1 MDVGGPSGRLA
12 VPPPAPAGRAAVPF
26 GASDRS
32 MPASDTTSNLARD
45 VRPSLHLGRD
55 TSGLRAIGSI
65 TDSIDLEDLLGEPSR
80 PPPPSRRDVVPTPPS
95 GTVMQIPSRKPPAPA
110 RDFVTI
116 TVPPSNPPPAE
127 PASTG
132 VDECLARIGVAF
144 VETDATGRVSR
155 MNEAAE
161 RLFRRSLADGPIA
174 LDDILHTAQ
183 VSSSGDSSAAD
194 GTDATG
200 WIVRDDGDLLG
211 VRHAIA
217 PRDDAAGALVVFR
230 ESQSGAV
237 YAPTVARR
245 ARYDPLTGLFSRRG
259 ISERIE
265 EALAETRARG
275 TPHAICYIDL
285 DRFRMVNS
293 TCGHDA
299 GDDLLQWV
307 ATRLYEVLAAADSA
321 ARIAGDEFAILLVDH
336 DPRDAERIAREIQ
349 RRLVDFR
356 FAWGHKTF
364 LVESSVG
371 LFCFGADAPQAPRRD
386 SSPALQSAPI
396 SSPSP
401 APVPADADAVLAA
414 ASHACRL
421 AKKNGG
427 ARLQVYLDNDEDMAQ
442 SRRSMEWVAGIQHH
456 IASGKLQLFAQT
468 IHPISGRKEQGGH
481 FEILMRVIDDAGRP
495 TSPVDIIQ
503 AAENG
508 RVMDAIDRHI
518 LRKAF
523 QTIGALPRRSLRKL
537 DLFSVNLSAIS
548 LAREGLLD
556 FIVENL
562 ESSQVP
568 PGKVCFEITET
579 TAVAN
584 LDEVRWLIQELGA
597 MGCRFAIDD
606 FGSGHASYGYI
617 ERLPVDYVKIDGQY
631 VRDMMTNALHR
642 AIVESVNRI
651 ATTLGIK
658 TIAEC
663 VETAA
668 AAEVLAGM
676 GVHYGQGWYYAR
688 PAPIADVCK
697 ALDRD

>member
-1 MDVGGPSGRLA
+1 MP
-12 VPPPAPAGRAAVPF
+12 PPPAHAPGD
-26 GASDRS
+26 AS
-32 MPASDTTSNLARD
+32 
-45 VRPSLHLGRD
+45 GI
-55 TSGLRAIGSI
+55 RAIAPAA
-65 TDSIDLEDLLGEPSR
+65 DVIDLEDLLGEPSR
-80 PPPPSRRDVVPTPPS
+80 PAPRHSRPADVRPSLPRRETMSTPPS
-95 GTVMQIPSRKPPAPA
+95 GTELHIPRRKPPTVE
-110 RDFVTI
+110 FVTL
-116 TVPPSNPPPAE
+116 TVPPSNPPPPE
-127 PASTG
+127 PAVTG
-132 VDECLARIGVAF
+132 VEECLSRIGVAV
-144 VETDATGRVSR
+144 VETDAEGRVAR
-155 MNEAAE
+155 MNDAAE
-161 RLFRRSLADGPIA
+161 RAFRRSLNDGPLL
-174 LDDILHTAQ
+174 LDDVLHTAQ
-183 VSSSGDSSAAD
+183 VSSTPDPSPGD

-200 WIVRDDGDLLG
+200 WIVRGDGDLLG
-211 VRHAIA
+211 VRHAISPRADA
-217 PRDDAAGALVVFR
+217 PGALVVFR
-230 ESQSGAV
+230 DSQSNAV

-245 ARYDPLTGLFSRRG
+245 ARYDPLTGLYSRRG
-259 ISERIE
+259 LTERID
-265 EALAETRARG
+265 EALADSRERG
-275 TPHAICYIDL
+275 AQHAICYIDL
-285 DRFRMVNS
+285 DRFRMVNA

-321 ARIAGDEFAILLVDH
+321 ARIAGDEFAVLLFD
-336 DPRDAERIAREIQ
+336 RDAREAERVAREIQ

-371 LFCFGADAPQAPRRD
+371 LFCFGADAQ
-386 SSPALQSAPI
+386 SP
-396 SSPSP
+396 
-401 APVPADADAVLAA
+401 DDVLAA

-427 ARLQVYLDNDEDMAQ
+427 ARLQLYLDDDQEMAQ

-481 FEILMRVIDDAGRP
+481 FEILMRVLDDSGRP
-495 TSPVDIIQ
+495 QSPVGVIQ

-508 RVMDAIDRHI
+508 RVMDAIDRFI

-523 QTIGALPRRSLRKL
+523 QTIGALPRRALRKL

-562 ESSQVP
+562 EHSQVP

-579 TAVAN
+579 AAVAN

-631 VRDMMTNALHR
+631 VRDMMSNALHR

-668 AAEVLAGM
+668 AAEVLSGM
-676 GVHYGQGWYYAR
+676 GVHYGQGWYYAK

-697 ALDRD
+697 SLDRD

>member
-1 MDVGGPSGRLA
+1 VESARAGEDDAPSGRKA
-12 VPPPAPAGRAAVPF
+12 VPPPARGPGD
-26 GASDRS
+26 AS
-32 MPASDTTSNLARD
+32 
-45 VRPSLHLGRD
+45 GI
-55 TSGLRAIGSI
+55 RAIGPG
-65 TDSIDLEDLLGEPSR
+65 TDVIDLEDLLGEPAR
-80 PPPPSRRDVVPTPPS
+80 PTAPPRREAMTTPPS
-95 GTVMQIPSRKPPAPA
+95 GTVLNIPPRRPPPTVE
-110 RDFVTI
+110 FVTL
-116 TVPPSNPPPAE
+116 TVPPTDPPP
-127 PASTG
+127 PDLGTVG
-132 VDECLARIGVAF
+132 MDECLARIGVGV
-144 VETDATGRVSR
+144 VETDAAGRITR
-155 MNEAAE
+155 MNEAAQ
-161 RLFRRSLADGPIA
+161 LALRRSLDDGPIA
-174 LDDILHTAQ
+174 LDDLLHTAQ
-183 VSSSGDSSAAD
+183 VSASGEAATGD

-200 WIVRDDGDLLG
+200 WIVRGDGDLLG

-217 PRDDAAGALVVFR
+217 PREGAEGALVVFR
-230 ESQSGAV
+230 ESRSGAV
-237 YAPTVARR
+237 YAPSVARR

-259 ISERIE
+259 IGERVDQ
-265 EALAETRARG
+265 ALADSRERG
-275 TPHAICYIDL
+275 SQHALCYIDL
-285 DRFRMVNS
+285 DRFRMVNA

-321 ARIAGDEFAILLVDH
+321 SRIAGDEFAILLFDH
-336 DPRDAERIAREIQ
+336 EPREAERVAREIQ

-364 LVESSVG
+364 LVESSIG
-371 LFCFGADAPQAPRRD
+371 LHCFGAE
-386 SSPALQSAPI
+386 
-396 SSPSP
+396 
-401 APVPADADAVLAA
+401 ADGADDVIAA

-427 ARLQVYLDNDEDMAQ
+427 ARLQAYLPDDGDMAQ
-442 SRRSMEWVAGIQHH
+442 SRRSMDWVAGIQHH

-481 FEILMRVIDDAGRP
+481 FEILMRVLDDAGRP
-495 TSPVDIIQ
+495 QSPVGIIQ

-508 RVMDAIDRHI
+508 RVMDSIDRFI

-523 QTIGALPRRSLRKL
+523 QTIGALPRRALRKL

-556 FIVENL
+556 FIVEHL
-562 ESSQVP
+562 EHSQVP

-631 VRDMMTNALHR
+631 VRDMMSNALHR

-663 VETAA
+663 VETAD